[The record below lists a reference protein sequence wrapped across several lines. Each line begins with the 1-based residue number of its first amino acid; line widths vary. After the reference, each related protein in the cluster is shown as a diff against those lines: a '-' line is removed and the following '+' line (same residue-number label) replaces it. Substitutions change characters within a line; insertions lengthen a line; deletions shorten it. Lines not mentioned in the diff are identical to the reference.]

1 LAAAA
6 DAMDVLR
13 RVVRALR
20 IADGETG
27 AALGLTSAQLFVL
40 REIEKARMLTVGE
53 LAQRTATAQSS
64 VSEVIARL
72 DTRGLIS
79 RARSTEDRR
88 RTEIS
93 LSEAGRALLMRSP
106 ETIQERLLAAFG
118 RLPVDR
124 QRQTADGLRAWIS
137 AAGLS
142 EVPATMFFEPPL
154 NV

>member
-1 LAAAA
+1 MATDEHAQVLREV
-6 DAMDVLR
+6 AMDDLR

-72 DTRGLIS
+72 AARGLIS
-79 RARSTEDRR
+79 RDRSTEDRR
-88 RTEIS
+88 RTELS

-106 ETIQERLLAAFG
+106 ET
-118 RLPVDR
+118 V
-124 QRQTADGLRAWIS
+124 
-137 AAGLS
+137 
-142 EVPATMFFEPPL
+142 
-154 NV
+154 